1 MKKIFAFLAAV
12 LLTVGVFAQSPQK
25 MSYQAVVRDI
35 NNVLVTNFS
44 VGMRV
49 SILQGSANGTE
60 VYKEIYNP
68 NPQTNENGLV
78 TFEIGSGIP
87 ITGVFANIDWAGG
100 PYYIKTECDPTG
112 GTTYTINGTS
122 QLLSVPYALYSA
134 NGTPGPQGPEG
145 PAGPQG
151 PQGPQGADGADGAE
165 GPEGPAGPEGPP
177 GPTGG
182 YPEHTIGENYGG
194 GIVFFVYDDGQH
206 GLIAGTTDQSTGMRW
221 YGGSSI
227 NTCARGDGTGAGLK
241 NTAIII
247 ANQGWVD
254 GGTFA
259 ARICNEYSVTVG
271 GVNYGDWYLPSK
283 FELNLLYLQKTVVGG
298 FASTYYWSS
307 TESDTIYAWGQDFTN
322 GAQNGN
328 SKNFSSYVRAIRA
341 F

>member
-1 MKKIFAFLAAV
+1 MKKIFSILAIV
-12 LLTVGVFAQSPQK
+12 LLTASTFAQPPQK
-25 MSYQAVVRDI
+25 MSYQAVVRDD
-35 NNVLVTNFS
+35 NNILVTNSS

-49 SILQGSANGTE
+49 SILQNSANGTE

-68 NPQTNENGLV
+68 NPQTNDNGLV

-87 ITGVFANIDWAGG
+87 ITGIFANIDWEDG
-100 PYYIKTECDPTG
+100 PYFIKTECDPNG
-112 GTTYTINGTS
+112 GTNYTINGTS

-134 NGTPGPQGPEG
+134 NGTPGPAGPQGPAGPEG
-145 PAGPQG
+145 PAGPT
-151 PQGPQGADGADGAE
+151 
-165 GPEGPAGPEGPP
+165 GPEGPAGPAGPEGPA

-182 YPEHTIGENYGG
+182 YPQHTIGENYGG
-194 GIVFFVYDDGQH
+194 GVVFFVYDDGQH
-206 GLIAGTTDQSTGMRW
+206 GLIAATADQSTGMRW
-221 YGGSSI
+221 YGGT
-227 NTCARGDGTGAGLK
+227 NTTTGARGDGTGAGLK

-247 ANQGWVD
+247 ASQGWVD

-259 ARICNEYSVTVG
+259 ARICNEFSVTVG

-307 TESDTIYAWGQDFTN
+307 TESDTIYSWGQDFTN